1 MENKNQVR
9 LEKDSLLLQ
18 MASKI
23 AAAYLKNNSVASEN
37 VSEVIRTVYDTLK
50 NIEQGNDVELLA
62 RDLRP
67 AVAVNK
73 SVTPDYIVC
82 LEDGKRLK
90 MMKRHLRTSFKM
102 TPEQYREKWGL
113 PSNYPMVAPNYA
125 IRRSQFA
132 KTAGLG
138 RKRKVVA

>member
-1 MENKNQVR
+1 MENKVR
-9 LEKDSLLLQ
+9 LENDSLLLQ
-18 MASKI
+18 MASKV
-23 AAAYLKNNSVASEN
+23 AAAYLKNNSVPAEQ
-37 VSEVIRTVYDTLK
+37 VPEVIQNVYETLK

-67 AVAVNK
+67 AVPVNK

-102 TPEQYREKWGL
+102 TPDQYREKWGL

-125 IRRSQFA
+125 VKRSNFA
-132 KTAGLG
+132 KKAGLG
-138 RKRKVVA
+138 RKRKAA